1 MIFGSYAI
9 RISWTGKFSRNIRE
23 YAVLIP
29 KMLYYYTIIMYET
42 QGRIYIGMTGVG
54 TLPPLVPIYGLYSIV
69 LALFFL
75 QKMFVLLRSAIFFD
89 GTPPLPSNPGS
100 APETRIEF

>member
-54 TLPPLVPIYGLYSIV
+54 TLPLWFLYMGYIPLFWLYFFFKKCSCCFA
-69 LALFFL
+69 ALFSLMEPHPFHQTL
-75 QKMFVLLRSAIFFD
+75 D
-89 GTPPLPSNPGS
+89 PPLKLV
-100 APETRIEF
+100 